1 MAPLGVILLS
11 AALIGTSVAQPP
23 KPGGGGGG
31 PSGPAPGGGPG
42 GGGPGPGPGGG
53 GAGPGPGGP
62 GGGGAPSPTFTFEM
76 CNKANDGVVYVAVA
90 SMAGQQFRVQGWAQI
105 PQGQCTKVGTFQRPK
120 IWVHAR
126 ATNGVTW
133 GKGEV
138 DLCVNLNGGFDYT
151 WDGSAR
157 QCGQGETGVPFVS
170 REIAAQYNTW
180 TMDLNP

>member
-1 MAPLGVILLS
+1 MKSSIGRAGLMAPLGVILLS

-105 PQGQCTKVGTFQRPK
+105 PQGQCTKV
-120 IWVHAR
+120 
-126 ATNGVTW
+126 
-133 GKGEV
+133 
-138 DLCVNLNGGFDYT
+138 
-151 WDGSAR
+151 
-157 QCGQGETGVPFVS
+157 
-170 REIAAQYNTW
+170 
-180 TMDLNP
+180 